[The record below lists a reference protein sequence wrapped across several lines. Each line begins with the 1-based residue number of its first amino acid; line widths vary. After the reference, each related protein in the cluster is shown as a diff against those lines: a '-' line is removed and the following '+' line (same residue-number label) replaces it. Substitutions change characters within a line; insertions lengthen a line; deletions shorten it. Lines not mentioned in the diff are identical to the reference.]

1 MRRAAAAVDYLRGHG
16 HRGQNG
22 YAEIMSSPS
31 FGTRLRDWRVRRHLS
46 QLALAV
52 DAGISTR
59 HLSFMESGRAQPSR
73 EMILR
78 LAEHLQVPLRERNDL
93 LLAAGYAPLYAH
105 HAIDDTA
112 LRSAT
117 TAIDRLLEAHE
128 PYPGLAIDRH
138 WTMVRA
144 NRIVGPLLGGVA
156 PHLIAPPVNVMRL
169 SLAAD
174 GLLPRIANAEEWR
187 QHLLARLARQ
197 ARETADPVLLALHE
211 ELREPGDPLPD
222 AQVDVLPGADV
233 IVPLRLRTPAGE
245 LSFISSTL
253 VFGHA
258 MDVTLSELAVELF
271 FPADEMT
278 GETLR
283 ALAAQPQMVSS

>member
-1 MRRAAAAVDYLRGHG
+1 M
-16 HRGQNG
+16 
-22 YAEIMSSPS
+22 AE
-31 FGTRLRDWRVRRHLS
+31 
-46 QLALAV
+46 AL
-52 DAGISTR
+52 
-59 HLSFMESGRAQPSR
+59 
-73 EMILR
+73 
-78 LAEHLQVPLRERNDL
+78 
-93 LLAAGYAPLYAH
+93 
-105 HAIDDTA
+105 
-112 LRSAT
+112 
-117 TAIDRLLEAHE
+117 DRLLEAHE

-144 NRIVGPLLGGVA
+144 NRVVGPLLGGVA

-169 SLAAD
+169 SLAPD

-187 QHLLARLARQ
+187 QHLLARLALQ

-222 AQVDVLPGADV
+222 AQADMLPGADV

-245 LSFISSTL
+245 LSFISTTL

-283 ALAAQPQMVSS
+283 ALAAQPQMISS